1 MTINNIKDLFS
12 NIASA
17 HYMLNDFEFGE
28 LWEIEEKMNKNAKY
42 PMLFVSPI
50 SSVTG
55 EQVKE
60 RTFQVLVMDLVKKDG
75 TETVDAWSDTEQIL
89 DDVIKIVRRE
99 SDSYELV
106 GEPTLFPFK
115 EEYSDWCTGY
125 RAELVIRTDFNSNYC
140 DIPSDSFVSPEVSA
154 NVVTIKD
161 QDGNVLATLTGG
173 QSYEVTVFSAL
184 KDTLTAN
191 VTTITNQL

>member
-1 MTINNIKDLFS
+1 MTINQIKTLFS
-12 NIASA
+12 NVASA

-50 SSVTG
+50 SSITG

-140 DIPSDSFVSPEVSA
+140 DIPSDSFVSPESVDQ
-154 NVVTIKD
+154 VVTIKD
-161 QDGNVLATLTGG
+161 QNGNVLATLKGG